1 MRSPWCVP
9 ISNLKY
15 FVVLSPF
22 MMHDPWLFNRVLT
35 HLMNILPNLYLFKAK
50 IKIWWLAESKA
61 FWMSTVTNIPSNFS
75 TSENCKTSE
84 IKHPPPLINLPSTQ
98 ADWLSE
104 ISDGRSLLRRI
115 DEGHNLVE
123 KLASSFGLVFYLCH
137 LFWLIL
143 LELLAFVRHRILHH
157 QKNVKY
163 MVKMTF
169 FTSDQ
174 NVSKNPLVRPSF
186 QETCH

>member
-61 FWMSTVTNIPSNFS
+61 FWMSTVINIPSNFS

-84 IKHPPPLINLPSTQ
+84 IKHPPLLINLPSTQ

-104 ISDGRSLLRRI
+104 ISDERTLLRRI

-123 KLASSFGLVFYLCH
+123 KLASSFGLVFYLC
-137 LFWLIL
+137 LFFSINFIIIACLCEAQSSAL
-143 LELLAFVRHRILHH
+143 SKE
-157 QKNVKY
+157 
-163 MVKMTF
+163 
-169 FTSDQ
+169 Q
-174 NVSKNPLVRPSF
+174 NVSKKPLVRPSF
-186 QETCH
+186 QEICH